1 MHCALP
7 RDLPA
12 ENLYDDLMTSLDAL
26 QPSARLSDRLA
37 AVLQSAI
44 ERGDLAPGDAL
55 PTEAE
60 MVRQY
65 GVSRTVVREAV
76 SRLKST
82 GLLVSRQ
89 GSGVFVAQAAANR
102 PLVLDPAQLGSPDAV
117 IEVVEVRRAL
127 ETEAAGLA
135 AERAGAAERRAILQ
149 ACEAIDAA
157 VAAGGDGVAED
168 VEFHRRIA
176 EASGN
181 PQFGRLLGF
190 LDQYVRAAVAVTR
203 ANEARRDDFAQQVR
217 DEHRELARAIFEGD
231 AARARA
237 AAASHMHNAARRI
250 REGIQAPG
258 ARVRAASGAR
268 TTVNAGTNA

>member
-1 MHCALP
+1 MSELGV
-7 RDLPA
+7 
-12 ENLYDDLMTSLDAL
+12 L
-26 QPSARLSDRLA
+26 QPPVRLSDRLA
-37 AVLQSAI
+37 AVLQAAI
-44 ERGDLAPGDAL
+44 ECGELSPGDAL
-55 PTEAE
+55 PTEAKL
-60 MVRQY
+60 VQQY
-65 GVSRTVVREAV
+65 GVSRTVVREAI

-89 GSGVFVAQAAANR
+89 GSGVYVAQAAANR
-102 PLVLDPAQLGSPDAV
+102 PLLLDPALLGTPDAV
-117 IEVVEVRRAL
+117 IEVLEVRRAL
-127 ETEAAGLA
+127 ESEAAGLA
-135 AERAGAAERRAILQ
+135 AERADAATRRAILD

-168 VEFHRRIA
+168 VAFHRRIA
-176 EASGN
+176 DASGN

-250 REGIQAPG
+250 REGIQAR
-258 ARVRAASGAR
+258 RVRPRAARRAAPTGS
-268 TTVNAGTNA
+268 GTNA